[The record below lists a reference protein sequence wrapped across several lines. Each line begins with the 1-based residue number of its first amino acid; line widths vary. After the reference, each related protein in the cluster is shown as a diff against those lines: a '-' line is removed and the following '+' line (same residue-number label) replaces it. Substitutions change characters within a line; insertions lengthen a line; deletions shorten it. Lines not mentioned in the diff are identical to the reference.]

1 VGGEGAVPVKR
12 RDFLQALGLV
22 AALPLV
28 GIGVKKASSV
38 PTILDMVD
46 SGALGTTVPLFPVQR
61 FILKTMYGLELDP
74 KERDYLAFLKT
85 EGRYIPAREGSKETM
100 LVMGRRSGMS
110 YLGQVLQVF
119 EMLKLAQTPQDPKY
133 RFGSV
138 TSITCN
144 KDAARHLLKKYA
156 GLTSRS
162 LLKDRVRTIAH
173 SRVTFEDSEGQRV
186 FARFSSSEARA
197 ICGVRSASVIFD
209 NAAYYR
215 DLQEAYYAVSPYQ
228 GRITTTTTSNG
239 SEPFQDFYAKAISRG
254 ALVMRIP
261 TWEANPLLSRDYD
274 YLVSQ
279 RELMGTRD
287 FDLEYGARV

>member
-1 VGGEGAVPVKR
+1 MKR
-12 RDFLQALGLV
+12 RDFLQALGVV

-28 GIGVKKASSV
+28 GLGLKKASNGAA
-38 PTILDMVD
+38 TILDMVD
-46 SGALGTTVPLFPVQR
+46 SGALGTTLPLFPVQR

-74 KERDYLAFLKT
+74 KEREYLAFLKT
-85 EGRYIPAREGSKETM
+85 EGRYIQAREGSRETM

-110 YLGQVLQVF
+110 YLGQVVQVY
-119 EMLKLAQTPQDPKY
+119 EMLKLVQARQDPKH
-133 RFGSV
+133 RFESV
-138 TSITCN
+138 TSVTCN
-144 KDAARHLLKKYA
+144 KDSARNLYNDYV
-156 GLTSRS
+156 GLTANS
-162 LLKDRVRTIAH
+162 LIKDRVKSTSL
-173 SRVTFEDSEGQRV
+173 SRVTFEDAEGQRV
-186 FARFSSSEARA
+186 FARFSSSRA
-197 ICGVRSASVIFD
+197 MGIRGVRSASVIFD
-209 NAAYYR
+209 NAAYHK

-239 SEPFQDFYAKAISRG
+239 SEPFQKFYAKAVSRG

-279 RELMGTRD
+279 RELMGTRE